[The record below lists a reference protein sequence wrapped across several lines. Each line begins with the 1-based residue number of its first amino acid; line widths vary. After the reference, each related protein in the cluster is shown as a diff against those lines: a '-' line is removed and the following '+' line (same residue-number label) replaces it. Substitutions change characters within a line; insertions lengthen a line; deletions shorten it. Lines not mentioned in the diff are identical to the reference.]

1 MGKEGALLEKHC
13 WREVGGCVQG
23 RERGKQRS
31 VRRLESWTT
40 AGWDIV
46 EEKEQ
51 QRQRRDG
58 SKALWRSEER
68 GGASDPWPREE
79 PSQQVMYLD

>member
-1 MGKEGALLEKHC
+1 MGKGGTLGETLLERSGRVC
-13 WREVGGCVQG
+13 ARQG
-23 RERGKQRS
+23 EGKAEIC

-68 GGASDPWPREE
+68 GWASDPWPREE

>member
-1 MGKEGALLEKHC
+1 MEKHC
-13 WREVGGCVQG
+13 WREMGGCVQG

-31 VRRLESWTT
+31 VCGVWK
-40 AGWDIV
+40 AGPQLRWDIV

-68 GGASDPWPREE
+68 GRTSDPWPREE